1 MTLQAAISYF
11 FYGMASISVFC
22 FLLLTML
29 YWKRERNESER
40 LRKTRADIGDITII
54 FQTMRDIV
62 DQQKTLAREFN
73 EGLDKKM
80 AVVKQ
85 VLGQSL
91 SRNEELYE
99 RQRAL
104 AEEIEHVEARLE
116 SAQRQLA
123 GLDVDRKSAA
133 TSEAAAGRALGERFG
148 RANVGARNS
157 RTSGAQTK
165 EDEQDAPMLFGEKGT
180 LEIDDGL
187 TEAPDEP
194 ANPDRARQAFRA
206 LLDMDAAPR
215 TPDDDALVR
224 TARQSPVPSSPVA
237 DNTGNHDDMTPLQ
250 KRVEEYSASG
260 MTVSEIARELGIGKG
275 EVRLML
281 SLKKSS

>member
-1 MTLQAAISYF
+1 MTLQTAISYF

-133 TSEAAAGRALGERFG
+133 ASGPADSRALGDRFG
-148 RANVGARNS
+148 HTSANARNS
-157 RTSGAQTK
+157 RPSDGQAE
-165 EDEQDAPMLFGEKGT
+165 EDEQEAPLLFGVKGA
-180 LEIDDGL
+180 LELDDDL

-194 ANPDRARQAFRA
+194 ADPDRARQAFRA

-215 TPDDDALVR
+215 TPDDAFAR
-224 TARQSPVPSSPVA
+224 SARQSAPSAPVA
-237 DNTGNHDDMTPLQ
+237 DKKENSDDMTPLQ

-281 SLKKSS
+281 SLKRSS